1 MSNYYNGGRPS
12 LFLYIAI
19 GLISALLGSSLMLF
33 AVHTNPQLFF
43 PENVPDQGEPGA
55 QDVPP
60 PRENIIPPAQVNGPH
75 GTIVEVAAKIGPAVV
90 GVSTRRQAYDWF
102 WGAYEIPGVGSG
114 VIFDAQGYILTN
126 DHVVHG
132 ARTINVTLYDGR
144 QVPGRLVGTD
154 PSTDLAV
161 VKIDEPDLPVAPL
174 GDSEN
179 LLVGELAIAIGNPL
193 GLELQRT
200 VTAGIVSALNR
211 TIQTEDGNVLEGLIQ
226 TDASINPGNSGGPL
240 VNASG
245 QVIGINTAKAPK
257 AEGIGFSIPINLA
270 KPIVEELITH
280 GRIVTPWLG
289 IIGGTITPEIANYY
303 DLAVEK
309 GVLVLE
315 ISRSSPAEEAGLRR
329 LDVITAFNITPMET
343 IEDLTSA
350 LEQQKVGQEI
360 KLTILRG
367 ESKQTVSV
375 VLGEQPQ
382 E

>member
-33 AVHTNPQLFF
+33 AVHTNPNYSFRKCA
-43 PENVPDQGEPGA
+43 DQGEPGA

-60 PRENIIPPAQVNGPH
+60 PSENIIPPAQVNGPH
-75 GTIVEVAAKIGPAVV
+75 GPLGGGAKIGPAVV

-179 LLVGELAIAIGNPL
+179 LWWGNWPHIGNPAWNCSA
-193 GLELQRT
+193 RSRR
-200 VTAGIVSALNR
+200 IVSALNR

-226 TDASINPGNSGGPL
+226 TDASINPGNSGGP
-240 VNASG
+240 
-245 QVIGINTAKAPK
+245 
-257 AEGIGFSIPINLA
+257 
-270 KPIVEELITH
+270 
-280 GRIVTPWLG
+280 W
-289 IIGGTITPEIANYY
+289 
-303 DLAVEK
+303 
-309 GVLVLE
+309 
-315 ISRSSPAEEAGLRR
+315 
-329 LDVITAFNITPMET
+329 
-343 IEDLTSA
+343 
-350 LEQQKVGQEI
+350 
-360 KLTILRG
+360 
-367 ESKQTVSV
+367 
-375 VLGEQPQ
+375 
-382 E
+382 